1 MVPGGRERTQQED
14 ELQHQVEDDSAQG
27 PVVRARGLHRH
38 PAWTN
43 GTVIWKQDMPNTA
56 VGVRSVWLAKER
68 ARLIDGWK
76 RRATMGIQS
85 FVWTMLFGSMVREA
99 GCSLIPCRARAHTTS
114 MDCWQARERCD
125 HEPRADH
132 GDQMRSRS
140 VDLGRGECY
149 HERVEEH

>member
-1 MVPGGRERTQQED
+1 MEEARLEVVPVGGGTGGDHSRDVTCLTSGPLGERAMVPGGRERTQQED

-43 GTVIWKQDMPNTA
+43 GTVIWKQDMPNTE

-85 FVWTMLFGSMVREA
+85 FVWTMPFWFDGSRGWLLTHPV
-99 GCSLIPCRARAHTTS
+99 PCKGTQH
-114 MDCWQARERCD
+114 
-125 HEPRADH
+125 
-132 GDQMRSRS
+132 
-140 VDLGRGECY
+140 
-149 HERVEEH
+149 